1 MSSDAQKGRVVPPA
15 VPLVGADERV
25 TIGLRVQDRYRIV
38 SELGSGAFGT
48 VCLAEDGVTAQRVA
62 IRFLPRGLAAIPGVA
77 RAVQSRAR
85 SLIAGSTANPGLV
98 RVLAVGEAE
107 PGWLFA
113 VMELVEGRRLSAML
127 SGTKPLDGGAAQRLA
142 LDLGGS
148 LESLHNMGLVH
159 GALRPRNVMVLADG
173 RVKLMD
179 VELAGLRDAPALDS
193 ALAARPPAEYLA
205 PEQIRG
211 ARMTEKTDIYAF
223 AVILYEMCYGRPPFE
238 AATREAVLAK
248 HLTEP
253 PTLPR
258 RRSAD
263 LASVERIVTQALAKE
278 PEVRPWMNE
287 ILNGLWV
294 EANGP
299 ATGWKRPAAI
309 GGGAALVAAITV
321 LVAWGLLGPRPS
333 VLSPV
338 AQSVPPPA
346 AQQAPVKPSL
356 TPSPPASA
364 PVTVTRTPPAVGP
377 VTPAVVPSPVARP
390 IPPPVSPPSPRPLAQ
405 SVPPPVAQQAPVKP
419 SLAPSPPASAP
430 VTVTRTPP
438 AVGPVTPAVVPSP
451 AARPIPPPTSPPS
464 PRPLAQSAPPIAAEQ
479 APVRTPPKPNA
490 PAAET
495 RAEPAGRL
503 ATPVMPPGAASE
515 ASRATSPSVPVPP
528 PSRAAA
534 VGSGSVEPVATS
546 AADAQLRRKT
556 YRVGWLDSGRVIAPY
571 RELVIQALV
580 GYPRDVAFEYRSADG
595 RADRLQE
602 LAAELVQLRVDIVFA
617 VGNQAIQAARQA
629 TSTIPIVM
637 VGSDAVAAD
646 AVARRGESSGNVTGV
661 TYSSTELARSWLKV
675 LKELRP
681 TLSRVAVLYHAGP
694 ASRVELTNL
703 QLAAAKTGA
712 KIQPYALQEGDAPGS
727 LFAGPPAE
735 RAEAIIVPGG
745 PETLSHLPR
754 IVDLASRARVPTIY
768 GSSEFVDA
776 GGLLAYGPSLPA
788 MYRRAGAYLG
798 KILIPT
804 NPSDLPVEQ
813 PSRFELVINLKTA
826 RALGMT
832 LPESLV
838 LRADRVLR

>member
-1 MSSDAQKGRVVPPA
+1 MSSDGQKGQVVPPA
-15 VPLVGADERV
+15 EPLVGADERV
-25 TIGLRVQDRYRIV
+25 TTGLRVQGRYRIV

-48 VCLAEDGVTAQRVA
+48 VWLAEDGVTAQRVA
-62 IRFLPRGLAAIPGVA
+62 IRFLPRGLAVVPSVA

-85 SLIAGSTANPGLV
+85 SLIAGSTAHPGLV
-98 RVLAVGEAE
+98 RVLEVGEVE
-107 PGWLFA
+107 PGQLFA

-127 SGTKPLDGGAAQRLA
+127 SGTKPLDAGSARRLV

-159 GALRPRNVMVLADG
+159 GGLRPRNVMVLADG

-356 TPSPPASA
+356 T
-364 PVTVTRTPPAVGP
+364 
-377 VTPAVVPSPVARP
+377 
-390 IPPPVSPPSPRPLAQ
+390 
-405 SVPPPVAQQAPVKP
+405 
-419 SLAPSPPASAP
+419 PSPPASAP

-712 KIQPYALQEGDAPGS
+712 KIQPYALQEGDALGS

-745 PETLSHLPR
+745 PETLNHLPR
-754 IVDLASRARVPTIY
+754 IVDLASRAKVPTIY

-838 LRADRVLR
+838 LRADRVIR

>member
-85 SLIAGSTANPGLV
+85 SLIAGSTADPRLV
-98 RVLAVGEAE
+98 RVLEVGEAE
-107 PGWLFA
+107 PGRLFA

-173 RVKLMD
+173 RIKLMD
-179 VELAGLRDAPALDS
+179 VELAGLRDALALDS
-193 ALAARPPAEYLA
+193 VLASGPPAEYLA

-211 ARMTEKTDIYAF
+211 APTTEKTDIYAF
-223 AVILYEMCYGRPPFE
+223 AVILYEMFYGRPPFE

-248 HLTEP
+248 HLTEL
-253 PTLPR
+253 PTMLR
-258 RRSAD
+258 RRSGV
-263 LASVERIVTQALAKE
+263 LGSVERIIPQALAKE
-278 PEVRPWMNE
+278 PELRPWMHE
-287 ILNGLWV
+287 ILNGLWG
-294 EANGP
+294 EPNGS
-299 ATGWKRPAAI
+299 ATGWKRPVAI
-309 GGGAALVAAITV
+309 GGGIALAASISV
-321 LVAWGLLGPRPS
+321 LAAWGLLAPRAS
-333 VLSPV
+333 V
-338 AQSVPPPA
+338 
-346 AQQAPVKPSL
+346 
-356 TPSPPASA
+356 
-364 PVTVTRTPPAVGP
+364 VT
-377 VTPAVVPSPVARP
+377 
-390 IPPPVSPPSPRPLAQ
+390 
-405 SVPPPVAQQAPVKP
+405 
-419 SLAPSPPASAP
+419 
-430 VTVTRTPP
+430 
-438 AVGPVTPAVVPSP
+438 
-451 AARPIPPPTSPPS
+451 
-464 PRPLAQSAPPIAAEQ
+464 PLAQSAPLTAAEP
-479 APVRTPPKPNA
+479 APARTPPKPNA
-490 PAAET
+490 PAAGT
-495 RAEPAGRL
+495 RAEPMVGL
-503 ATPVMPPGAASE
+503 APPATRPGAASE
-515 ASRATSPSVPVPP
+515 APRATSRSVPAPP

-534 VGSGSVEPVATS
+534 VVSGSVEPVATS
-546 AADAQLRRKT
+546 AADAQPRRKT

-580 GYPRDVAFEYRSADG
+580 GYPRDIAFEYRSADG

-646 AVARRGESSGNVTGV
+646 AVARRDESRGNITGV
-661 TYSSTELARSWLKV
+661 TYSSTELAQSWLKL

-694 ASRVELTNL
+694 TSRVELTNL

-754 IVDLASRARVPTIY
+754 IVDLASRARVPTIF
-768 GSSEFVDA
+768 GASEFVDA

-826 RALGMT
+826 RALGIT
-832 LPESLV
+832 LPEPLV
-838 LRADRVLR
+838 LRADRVVR

>member
-1 MSSDAQKGRVVPPA
+1 MSSDGQKGQVVPPA
-15 VPLVGADERV
+15 EPLVGADERV
-25 TIGLRVQDRYRIV
+25 TTGLRVQGRYRIV

-48 VCLAEDGVTAQRVA
+48 VWLAEDGVTAQRVA
-62 IRFLPRGLAAIPGVA
+62 IRFLPRALAVVPGVA

-85 SLIAGSTANPGLV
+85 SLIAGSTAHPGLV
-98 RVLAVGEAE
+98 RVLEVGEVE
-107 PGWLFA
+107 PGQLFA

-127 SGTKPLDGGAAQRLA
+127 SGTKPLDAGSARRLA

-179 VELAGLRDAPALDS
+179 VELAGLRDAAALDS

-223 AVILYEMCYGRPPFE
+223 AVILYEMFYGRPPFE

-299 ATGWKRPAAI
+299 ATGWKRPAVI

-377 VTPAVVPSPVARP
+377 VTPAVVPSPAARP

-405 SVPPPVAQQAPVKP
+405 SVPPPAAQQAPVRP

-438 AVGPVTPAVVPSP
+438 AAAPVTPAVVPP
-451 AARPIPPPTSPPS
+451 
-464 PRPLAQSAPPIAAEQ
+464 
-479 APVRTPPKPNA
+479 
-490 PAAET
+490 
-495 RAEPAGRL
+495 
-503 ATPVMPPGAASE
+503 
-515 ASRATSPSVPVPP
+515 
-528 PSRAAA
+528 
-534 VGSGSVEPVATS
+534 S

-646 AVARRGESSGNVTGV
+646 ALARPGGSSGQGTGG
-661 TYSSTELARSWLKV
+661 TDSSTE
-675 LKELRP
+675 
-681 TLSRVAVLYHAGP
+681 
-694 ASRVELTNL
+694 
-703 QLAAAKTGA
+703 
-712 KIQPYALQEGDAPGS
+712 
-727 LFAGPPAE
+727 F
-735 RAEAIIVPGG
+735 
-745 PETLSHLPR
+745 
-754 IVDLASRARVPTIY
+754 
-768 GSSEFVDA
+768 
-776 GGLLAYGPSLPA
+776 
-788 MYRRAGAYLG
+788 
-798 KILIPT
+798 
-804 NPSDLPVEQ
+804 
-813 PSRFELVINLKTA
+813 
-826 RALGMT
+826 
-832 LPESLV
+832 
-838 LRADRVLR
+838 